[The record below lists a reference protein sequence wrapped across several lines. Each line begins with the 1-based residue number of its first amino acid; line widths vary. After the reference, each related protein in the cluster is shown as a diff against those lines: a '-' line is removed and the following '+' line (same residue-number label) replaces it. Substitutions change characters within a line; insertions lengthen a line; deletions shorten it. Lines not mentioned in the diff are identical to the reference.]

1 MTIKVSKGAACRI
14 WVQKDK
20 QALSLLFKSSC
31 SSELPEIFGK
41 DQRKGILYLQNARQ
55 LHGFSVSSQD
65 IPLWCVFPFYRRGD
79 KFRDVNLLAG
89 SHTPRRRVRCSEA
102 LGLTF
107 LPVLFVM
114 VVDKIDYYQRTYK
127 QSPNNSSIISRSLGV
142 VTAFHFK
149 LLLEKSCL
157 LFSLIL
163 KERKT
168 FLQGPGKQPIIE

>member
-1 MTIKVSKGAACRI
+1 MTTTVSKGTACRI
-14 WVQKDK
+14 WVEKDK
-20 QALSLLFKSSC
+20 QALSLLFKSSR

-65 IPLWCVFPFYRRGD
+65 IPLQYVFPFYRRGD
-79 KFRDVNLLAG
+79 KFRDVKLLAG

-102 LGLTF
+102 VYLAF

-114 VVDKIDYYQRTYK
+114 VVDKIDYYQRPYK
-127 QSPNNSSIISRSLGV
+127 HSPNDSSIISRALGV

-149 LLLEKSCL
+149 LLQRNHAC
-157 LFSLIL
+157 F
-163 KERKT
+163 
-168 FLQGPGKQPIIE
+168 FL